1 MPRRLH
7 KQDRNT
13 IGRDGLIMFYEP
25 SELEDRMYW
34 KQWSNTFL
42 FCFGVLLYFISC
54 LTWQFHVISPVTYI
68 CASATPMML
77 LGSVLT
83 PSLVRRVLTW
93 SSLVLCLFPLL
104 VIPSYEAYE
113 TSDIS
118 TFSLHATS
126 FLCFAILSEF
136 RMSLSRMYDM
146 KEAMFRNRI
155 VEKLPS
161 RQIS

>member
-1 MPRRLH
+1 MSRRLH
-7 KQDRNT
+7 E
-13 IGRDGLIMFYEP
+13 RDGNTFGQDSLIMFSEP

-42 FCFGVLLYFISC
+42 FCFGVLLYFVSC
-54 LTWQFHVISPVTYI
+54 LTWQFHVIPPVTYI

-93 SSLVLCLFPLL
+93 SSMVLCLFPFL
-104 VIPSYEAYE
+104 VIPSYEDYE

-118 TFSLHATS
+118 TFSLHAAS
-126 FLCFAILSEF
+126 LLCFAILSEF
-136 RMSLSRMYDM
+136 RMSLSRMYEM
-146 KEAMFRNRI
+146 KEVMFRNRI
-155 VEKLPS
+155 AEKLPS